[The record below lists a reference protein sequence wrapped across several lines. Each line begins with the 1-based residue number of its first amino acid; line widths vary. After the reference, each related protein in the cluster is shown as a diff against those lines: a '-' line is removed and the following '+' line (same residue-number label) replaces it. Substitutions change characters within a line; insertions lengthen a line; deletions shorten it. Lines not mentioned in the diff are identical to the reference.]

1 MKIKLIIP
9 KEPTRENLFDP
20 SPTKASGIHF
30 YNSTIA
36 YLAAL
41 TPPEIE
47 VELVDL
53 DLEEIDYDDKV
64 DLVGI
69 TLWTRLANSAYE
81 TADEFRKRGVP
92 VVLGGNH
99 PSLMLEEAKKHA
111 DAVVVGEG
119 ELVWPTLLKEFKDKK
134 HFNNGGV
141 AKAKEKHNLK
151 NLPVPRYE
159 LFKHYEQYIPLFALF
174 ASRGCPFRCHFC
186 SDSKFNGGIQRR
198 RPVGEVIEWANS
210 YRKNYLSNSHHPR
223 PDLLSICFTDTNLWV
238 NPNYARELFKALIP
252 LKITWTSQGSI
263 TAVKHPDIIK
273 LAAESGCRE
282 MAVGFE
288 TIDPNTLK
296 QDINKIQNKIEE
308 YEHFISLMKQKGI
321 SIRGTFMFG
330 NDHDELDAF
339 ENTLEFI
346 EKNCIEIPLVMI
358 ATPFPG
364 TQFYER
370 LEEEKRIFERD
381 WSYYNCLNLVF
392 TPKTDKKV
400 FKKHFMEFFTRLYS
414 EEGINKRLKDVTSS
428 VPWCVNET
436 LHNYVNSFDKE
447 RWINA

>member
-9 KEPTRENLFDP
+9 KEPSGENLFDP

-30 YNSTIA
+30 FNSTIA

-41 TPPEIE
+41 TSPEIE

-53 DLEEIDYDDKV
+53 DIEEINYDEKV

-69 TLWTRLANSAYE
+69 TLWTRLANSAYA
-81 TADEFRKRGVP
+81 TADEFKKRGVP

-99 PSLMLEEAKKHA
+99 ASLMPEEAINHA
-111 DAVVVGEG
+111 DTIVVGEG
-119 ELVWPTLLKEFKDKK
+119 EEIWPSLLKDFKKIN
-134 HFNNGGV
+134 HLNNGIV
-141 AKAKEKHNLK
+141 KAKEKHDLK

-159 LFKHYEQYIPLFALF
+159 LYKNYEEYIPLFGLF
-174 ASRGCPFRCHFC
+174 ATRGCPFKCYFC

-198 RPVGEVIEWANS
+198 RPIEEVIEWANC

-238 NPNYARELFKALIP
+238 NTNYAKELFNALIP

-288 TIDPNTLK
+288 TIDPITLK
-296 QDINKIQNKIEE
+296 KDINKLQNKIEE
-308 YEHFISLMKQKGI
+308 YEHFISLMKKSGI

-330 NDHDELDAF
+330 NDNDGLDTF
-339 ENTLEFI
+339 EKTLDFI
-346 EKNCIEIPLVMI
+346 EKNRIEIPLVMI

-364 TQFYER
+364 TQFYEK
-370 LEEEKRIFERD
+370 LEEENRIFERD

-392 TPKTDKKV
+392 YPNIDKKV
-400 FKKHFMEFFTRLYS
+400 FKKHFIEFFDRLYS

-428 VPWCVNET
+428 IPWSINET
-436 LHNYVNSFDKE
+436 LRRYVNSFDKE
-447 RWINA
+447 KWINA